1 MTIKPKEDPV
11 EGQFDSPIGNVL
23 GIAHATHVLRQTSAF
38 KEWMSEA
45 HTSFDMNRLLPG
57 YKFALDTLLRLLHDE
72 ISGDYSLKLAE
83 DKYFIRA
90 RFRGVPLWKLPNT
103 CEKVTLLKNMRKT
116 VKDILR
122 QNTWERFDSAM
133 TRLEKSLLLPLS
145 QLKGHVMLPKHYG
158 LASVDDAIRC
168 AAIFQ
173 VYVFMNDTR
182 KGYPHGYMQ
191 TMLEDPVF
199 EDDGRE
205 NRDFL
210 TEVFEG
216 YKYAVKF
223 LWSRLTPDRI
233 NENPLSQLHL
243 ATDWK
248 QFDQYFGHIRES
260 IIRPLEQQT
269 GTSFGF
275 DATLQL
281 LPESK
286 QFINGLLVPQV
297 ADPNL
302 DERDQVERKF
312 LWYPIELMDASQ
324 TTFNGVF
331 PFVTTLTGTVE
342 MRKKVKNTDE
352 VRVIRLKHPVDKE
365 GNENDYSYALLVEV
379 YGSLGLSDASGWLL
393 FFDCCGDYSGTA
405 GAQHEF
411 AERAIQSYQRRNRI
425 DLEEVVV
432 KKKKFL
438 KLMEGRAVLTGQQYK
453 AHEEL
458 KKAGMIG
465 DKFGASKGLLMEL
478 LAYYLFS
485 QGILEED
492 KQRIEWSLNRFGEE
506 IDVIVRE
513 SDILT
518 FIECKKPEIENP
530 VKQGR
535 DFVNKT
541 KRLLNRGEFKQ
552 EWSVSPR
559 TNVRRLFV
567 TWEQSSDNVHEGLMK
582 EGIDEVIVLS
592 DESNRS
598 PWLSRRKLDRL
609 KIALDPIRTKRDAD
623 SFERTGASPEIMEW

>member
-1 MTIKPKEDPV
+1 MATKQEDHS
-11 EGQFDSPIGNVL
+11 ESQFDRSIGNVL
-23 GIAHATHVLRQTSAF
+23 GILHCILILCQISEF
-38 KEWMSEA
+38 KGWMS
-45 HTSFDMNRLLPG
+45 HHSSIDVNRLLPG
-57 YKFALDTLLRLLHDE
+57 YKFALDTLLRLMHDE
-72 ISGDYSLKLAE
+72 ISGNYSLKLTE
-83 DKYFIRA
+83 DKYLIRA
-90 RFRGVPLWKLPNT
+90 RFTGVPLWKLQNR
-103 CEKVTLLKNMRKT
+103 CEKVTLLKNMRRIA
-116 VKDILR
+116 KDVLR
-122 QNTWERFDSAM
+122 QSTWNRLNAAM
-133 TRLEKSLLLPLS
+133 TRLEKELVQPLG
-145 QLKGHVMLPKHYG
+145 QLKDHTTLPKHYK
-158 LASVDDAIRC
+158 LSSIEDAIRC

-173 VYVFMNDTR
+173 VYIFMNDTR
-182 KGYPHGYMQ
+182 KGYPHGYIQ
-191 TMLEDPVF
+191 SMLEDPIF
-199 EDDGRE
+199 KDDDRR
-205 NRDFL
+205 NRDYM

-216 YKYAVKF
+216 YKYAVEF

-233 NENPLSQLHL
+233 NESPLSQLHL
-243 ATDWK
+243 AADWK
-248 QFDQYFGHIRES
+248 QFDQYFERIREN
-260 IIRPLEQQT
+260 IIRPIEQQT
-269 GTSFGF
+269 STSMGF
-275 DATLQL
+275 DATVQL
-281 LPESK
+281 IAESK
-286 QFINGLLVPQV
+286 QMLNALLVPQV
-297 ADPNL
+297 SEPHLN
-302 DERDQVERKF
+302 ERDQVERKF

-352 VRVIRLKHPVDKE
+352 VRVIRLKHPVDEE
-365 GNENDYSYALLVEV
+365 GDENDYSYALLVEV

-411 AERAIQSYQRRNRI
+411 AERAIRSYQRRNRI
-425 DLEEVVV
+425 DLEEIVV
-432 KKKKFL
+432 KKKRFL
-438 KLMEGRAVLTGQQYK
+438 KLMEGRVVLTGQQYK

-492 KQRIEWSLNRFGEE
+492 NQRIEWSLNRFGEE

-530 VKQGR
+530 IKQGR
-535 DFVNKT
+535 DFVSKT

-567 TWEQSSDNVHEGLMK
+567 TWERSSDNVHEGLMK

-623 SFERTGASPEIMEW
+623 SFEETGHSPEIMEW